1 VAGSVPVTLLVRDE
15 SRSAKS
21 YEDDCQLSPFLSRK
35 VRLFSQ
41 GWQLAP
47 SLARRLSREL
57 SLNIF
62 KFGKQGREEDF
73 ICRID
78 GKPPSHTKTTAS
90 SLPFSPGRLGYFLRG
105 GS

>member
-1 VAGSVPVTLLVRDE
+1 MQRLDFFMKDNASNSPLIIILFGWSDSSESSLRLELHVAGSVPVTLLVRDE

-41 GWQLAP
+41 G
-47 SLARRLSREL
+47 
-57 SLNIF
+57 
-62 KFGKQGREEDF
+62 
-73 ICRID
+73 
-78 GKPPSHTKTTAS
+78 
-90 SLPFSPGRLGYFLRG
+90 